1 MAKKPVRNSKKIQFR
16 PLKHDSYRRAKK
28 PSKGKKIAWFVVYDN
43 GYGRT
48 RMAVVDAVNSQQAK
62 NEARLLWNETDGSD
76 KEFPTNC
83 LHVESLKN
91 LADGWI
97 Y

>member
-1 MAKKPVRNSKKIQFR
+1 MGKKPNLK
-16 PLKHDSYRRAKK
+16 LKHDSYPPAKRAKK
-28 PSKGKKIAWFVVYDN
+28 IPWFVVYDN

-48 RMAVVDAVNSQQAK
+48 RMAVVDAVNSQQAR

-76 KEFPTNC
+76 KEFSNRD
-83 LHVESLKN
+83 LHVESLRN
-91 LADGWI
+91 LADGWV